1 MLDSFN
7 VRNLF
12 KRLNSNFVNIKKRL
26 IHFIERMDGED
37 VEFVYV
43 FIKVIKDPLVQGLQ
57 KLSKKRSGV
66 LSIQV

>member
-1 MLDSFN
+1 
-7 VRNLF
+7 
-12 KRLNSNFVNIKKRL
+12 
-26 IHFIERMDGED
+26 MDGED